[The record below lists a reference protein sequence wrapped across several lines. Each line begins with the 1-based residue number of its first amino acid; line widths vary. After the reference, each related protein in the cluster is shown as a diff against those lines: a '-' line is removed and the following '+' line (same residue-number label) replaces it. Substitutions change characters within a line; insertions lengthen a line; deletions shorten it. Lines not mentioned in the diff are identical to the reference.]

1 MCAVNTPWHRIDL
14 MKVLITGANGFIG
27 KNLRLYLLNR
37 KGIEIV
43 FFTRTQERAQLPEL
57 LKTIDFVFHL
67 AGSNRPLDPNEFL
80 TDNVLL
86 TQELCNAVANV
97 AVETGKKIPLIF
109 TSSTQF
115 NNDNAYGD
123 SKRAAENILFQ
134 LRQKYQVPVYVFRL
148 PNVFGK
154 WCRPNYNSVVA
165 TFCHNVARDIP
176 IKINDPD
183 ALLTL
188 VYVDDVV
195 KRFVEIM
202 DGAILDLDP
211 EGFVGVG
218 PKYTATVGE
227 LAQHIE
233 SFKNSRTTLQTDR
246 VGVGLIRALYST
258 YISYLPKNLFLYPV
272 PSHED
277 ARGVFVEML
286 KTPDCGQF
294 SYFTAHPGVTRG
306 GHYHHSKTE
315 KFLIIKGKAHFR
327 FRHMLDHEVFD
338 LVVSGDSPSIV
349 ETIPGWAHDITN
361 IGDEE
366 MLVMLWANEIF
377 DRANPDTYSCP
388 L

>member
-1 MCAVNTPWHRIDL
+1 

-27 KNLRLYLLNR
+27 QNLRLHLLNR
-37 KGIEIV
+37 KDIEIV
-43 FFTRTQERAQLPEL
+43 FFTRAQESAQLPEL

-67 AGSNRPLDPNEFL
+67 AGSNRPVDPAEFL
-80 TDNVLL
+80 TGNVLL
-86 TQELCNAVANV
+86 TQELCNAVAKV
-97 AVETGKKIPLIF
+97 AVENGKKIPIIF

-115 NNDNAYGD
+115 NNNNAYGD
-123 SKRAAENILFQ
+123 SKRSAEKILFQ
-134 LRQKYQVPVYVFRL
+134 LRKKYQIPVHVIRL

-154 WCRPNYNSVVA
+154 WCKPNYNSVVA
-165 TFCHNVARDIP
+165 TFCHNVAHDIP
-176 IKINDPD
+176 IRIKDPYV
-183 ALLTL
+183 LLTL

-195 KRFVEIM
+195 KRFIEIM
-202 DGAILDLDP
+202 DGAILDLDS

-233 SFKNSRTTLQTDR
+233 SFKNSRSTLQTDR
-246 VGVGLIRALYST
+246 VGIGFVRALYST
-258 YISYLPKNLFLYPV
+258 YISYLPKNLFFYPM

-277 ARGVFVEML
+277 ARGIFVEML

-294 SYFTAHPGVTRG
+294 SYFTAHSGVTRG

-315 KFLIIKGKAHFR
+315 KFFVIKGKALFR
-327 FRHMLDHEVFD
+327 FRNMLNHEAFD
-338 LVVSGDSPSIV
+338 LVISGDKPSVV

-361 IGDEE
+361 IGDDE
-366 MLVMLWANEIF
+366 MIVMLWANEIF
-377 DRANPDTYSCP
+377 DRAKPDTFLCP

>member
-1 MCAVNTPWHRIDL
+1 LCAVNTPWHRIDL